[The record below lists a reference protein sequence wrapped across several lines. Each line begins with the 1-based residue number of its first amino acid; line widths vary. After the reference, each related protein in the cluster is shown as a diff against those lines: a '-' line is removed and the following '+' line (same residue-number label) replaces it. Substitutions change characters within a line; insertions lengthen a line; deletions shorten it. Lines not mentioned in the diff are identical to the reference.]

1 MKFKSRFAELSFYVD
16 GERHQFSN
24 GQFSTEDVKVIE
36 AVSKLVDVEVEEE
49 APTEEVATPKPKA
62 KSSKK

>member
-1 MKFKSRFAELSFYVD
+1 MKFKSRFSELSFYVD

-24 GQFSTEDVKVIE
+24 GHFSTEDAKVIE
-36 AVSKLVDVEVEEE
+36 VVSSLVDVETDE
-49 APTEEVATPKPKA
+49 APKTEEVPAPKPKA